1 MKKFIFIASFLM
13 VSVVSFSQVKT
24 LKVEGD
30 TFKIKAVSGYYLDQ
44 DKKTTEIIYEGDII
58 PIICCFDSNPF
69 VVEKIYTGEN
79 HFEFFVYGKYRE
91 MGANLKWFDKYIF
104 LHFKKQ
110 NGKWVRVK

>member
-24 LKVEGD
+24 LKVEGE
-30 TFKIKAVSGYYLDQ
+30 TFKIQAVSGYYIDQ
-44 DKKTTEIIYEGDII
+44 DKKVTEIVCGGDII
-58 PIICCFDSNPF
+58 PIICISDSNPF
-69 VVEKIYTGEN
+69 VVEKIYKGGN
-79 HFEFFVYGKYRE
+79 HEFFVYGKYSDI
-91 MGANLKWFDKYIF
+91 GANLKWFDQYIF